1 MNASRLEE
9 PGDRLRKLR
18 MLWFSKPYYNAVT
31 EAFEARGR
39 VAAMME
45 SA

>member
-1 MNASRLEE
+1 MNATRLEE
-9 PGDRLRKLR
+9 LGDRLRKLR
-18 MLWFSKPYYNAVT
+18 MLWLSKPYYNSVT

-45 SA
+45 NA